1 VAIRN
6 GARKAQSP
14 LLREVWI
21 VESGA
26 SGVSEPSAFYKL
38 RIGIGFEPELADKTS
53 KTASQIH
60 NNFARWCEMSV
71 LQ

>member
-6 GARKAQSP
+6 GARKAQSA
-14 LLREVWI
+14 LLREVRLA
-21 VESGA
+21 ESGA

-38 RIGIGFEPELADKTS
+38 HIGIGFEPELADETS
-53 KTASQIH
+53 KTASQSH
-60 NNFARWCEMSV
+60 NNFARWREMSV